1 MERIPAISLQSVQD
15 DRLER
20 CLEGTGQWLLDNDE
34 FQLWESSSE
43 TKLLWVHGKH
53 GCGKSYLAARV
64 IDHLA
69 KTQAHDG
76 RAALSY
82 SYCNPIDASNA
93 ARNTGAS
100 NENSAMIDLD
110 QLIGTLLKQLLRY
123 LPVSE
128 SLPSLEH
135 AAGSKDDAR
144 PTREQM
150 KTAIIEAL
158 SRLQKAFV
166 VIDGLDECHKLGNP
180 HFAKFCDFISSL
192 VRSSLAPT
200 ATKIIVFSR
209 PNYSEIESAFA
220 GATSIQVDGGANS
233 EDIKLFINAKMSG
246 LKVSESVLQEITRKM
261 VSRSDGMF
269 LWVDLVSGSLQ
280 GERNVRGIRKAIE
293 ELPEGLDTV
302 YEWSMARILRQP
314 SRAARERAF
323 NLLLWTTNAL
333 RPLSREEMMEALAVE
348 SDTTELDEEAR
359 LVSDDG
365 FITECADLIVL
376 RDGYY

>member
-1 MERIPAISLQSVQD
+1 LERIPAVSLQSIQD

-20 CLEGTGQWLLDNDE
+20 CLEGTGQWLLDNEE
-34 FQLWESSSE
+34 FQSWESSSE

-53 GCGKSYLAARV
+53 GCGKSHLAARV

-69 KTQAHDG
+69 RTQAHG
-76 RAALSY
+76 GGPALSY
-82 SYCNPIDASNA
+82 IYCNPIDASNA

-110 QLIGTLLKQLLRY
+110 RLIGTLLKQLLRY
-123 LPVSE
+123 LPVSV

-135 AAGSKDDAR
+135 AAGWRGDAR

-158 SRLQKAFV
+158 SRLQRAFA

-180 HFAKFCDFISSL
+180 HFAKFCNFIGSL
-192 VRSSLAPT
+192 LRSSLPPT
-200 ATKIIVFSR
+200 TTKIIVFSR

-246 LKVSESVLQEITRKM
+246 LKVSESVLQEITRNL

-269 LWVDLVSGSLQ
+269 LWVDLISGSLQ

-293 ELPEGLDTV
+293 ELPEGLNTV

-314 SRAARERAF
+314 SRAARERGL

-333 RPLSREEMMEALAVE
+333 RPLSRE
-348 SDTTELDEEAR
+348 
-359 LVSDDG
+359 
-365 FITECADLIVL
+365 
-376 RDGYY
+376 